1 MSRSTWA
8 CELKFMGENPMNGI
22 IGHAPRERVS
32 WNNNE
37 FVTFTNLLCHA
48 PRERVSWNVQ
58 GITST

>member
-48 PRERVSWNVQ
+48 PRERVSWNV
-58 GITST
+58 